1 MPRPPAT
8 GLSAALAVILALV
21 ASGSAPAQEVPRA
34 RDLGIPFD
42 GEPGPLN
49 AITDVS
55 GVEVGHATL
64 IRGEGRRI
72 AGEGPVRTGVTAI
85 FARGRDGIAS
95 DVFGGWHTLNGNGEM
110 TGTTWLEESGFLG
123 GPILLTNTL
132 SIGAVHEAVID
143 WTNRR
148 GSIAALPVVA
158 ETWDG
163 TLNDIDGF
171 HVRKEH
177 AFAAMDSARGGPVTE
192 GNVGGG
198 TGMVCHGYKG
208 GIGTSSRRLPDD
220 EGGWTVGVLVQCNY
234 GNPFELT
241 IAGIPVGRELG
252 PSLLP
257 CHLGPD
263 PPTHPWLEGM
273 PSCADRER
281 RNGDASTRPF
291 DAELGSIIVVIATDA
306 PLLPHQ
312 LERLAQRATIGIARM
327 GGKGEDPS
335 GDIFVAFSTA
345 ELGEAGPDGSIVTRR
360 ISNDSITP
368 LFYAVARATEE
379 SIVNA
384 MVRAETMI
392 GADEVRVSEL
402 PVERVR
408 EILRRHDRLIEE

>member
-1 MPRPPAT
+1 MFLPITKGA
-8 GLSAALAVILALV
+8 LIVVSAALAFLLGTTAL
-21 ASGSAPAQEVPRA
+21 AQEAPRA

-49 AITDVS
+49 AITDVA
-55 GVEVGHATL
+55 GLEVGHATL
-64 IRGEGRRI
+64 IRGEGRRRP
-72 AGEGPVRTGVTAI
+72 GRGPVRTGVTAI
-85 FARGRDGIAS
+85 FPRGRDGIDT

-110 TGTTWLEESGFLG
+110 TGTTWLEESGFLA
-123 GPILLTNTL
+123 GPILLTNTY
-132 SIGAVHEAVID
+132 SIGAAHEAVID

-177 AFAAMDSARGGPVTE
+177 AFAAMDSARGGAVAE

-208 GIGTSSRRLPDD
+208 GIGTSSRRLPADG
-220 EGGWTVGVLVQCNY
+220 GGWTVGVLVQCNY

-241 IAGIPVGRELG
+241 IAGVPVGRELG

-281 RNGDASTRPF
+281 QAGATSTGPF
-291 DAELGSIIVVIATDA
+291 DAGLGSIIVVIATDA

-345 ELGEAGPDGSIVTRR
+345 ELGEAGADGSIATRR
-360 ISNDSITP
+360 ISNESITP

-379 SIVNA
+379 AIINA
-384 MVRAETMI
+384 MVAAETMV
-392 GADEVRVSEL
+392 GADDVRVSEL
-402 PVERVR
+402 PVDRVR
-408 EILRRHDRLIEE
+408 EILRGHARLIEE

>member
-1 MPRPPAT
+1 MYRSPAT
-8 GLSAALAVILALV
+8 CASAVLAVPLV
-21 ASGSAPAQEVPRA
+21 LVLSVSAPAQEVARA

-49 AITDVS
+49 AITDVP

-72 AGEGPVRTGVTAI
+72 PGEGPVRTGATAI
-85 FARGRDGIAS
+85 FPRGRDGIDT
-95 DVFGGWHTLNGNGEM
+95 DVFGGWHALNGNGEM

-123 GPILLTNTL
+123 GPILLTNTY

-148 GSIAALPVVA
+148 GSIAALPIIA

-177 AFAAMDSARGGPVTE
+177 AFAAMDSARGGAVAE

-208 GIGTSSRRLPDD
+208 GIGTSSRRLRDD
-220 EGGWTVGVLVQCNY
+220 QGSWTVGVLVQCNY
-234 GNPFELT
+234 GNPMELT
-241 IAGIPVGRELG
+241 VAGIPVGRELG
-252 PSLLP
+252 PALLP
-257 CHLGPD
+257 CHLGTD
-263 PPTHPWLEGM
+263 PPSHPWLDGM
-273 PSCADRER
+273 PSCAERER
-281 RNGDASTRPF
+281 PAAEESASGPF
-291 DAELGSIIVVIATDA
+291 EAGFGSIIVVIATDA

-312 LERLAQRATIGIARM
+312 LQRLAQRATIGIARM

-345 ELGEAGPDGSIVTRR
+345 DLGESGETGSVATRR
-360 ISNDSITP
+360 ITNESITP

-379 SIVNA
+379 AIVNA
-384 MVRAETMI
+384 MVAAETMI
-392 GADEVRVSEL
+392 GADGVRVSEL
-402 PVERVR
+402 PVDRVR
-408 EILRRHDRLIEE
+408 EILRRHGRLIE

>member
-1 MPRPPAT
+1 MRR
-8 GLSAALAVILALV
+8 SAARGANAVLPLALTFLV
-21 ASGSAPAQEVPRA
+21 AACAFAQESPRA

-49 AITDVS
+49 AITDVP
-55 GVEVGHATL
+55 GLEVGHLTL
-64 IRGEGRRI
+64 IRGEGRRTP
-72 AGEGPVRTGVTAI
+72 GEGPVRTGVTAI
-85 FARGRDGIAS
+85 FPRGRAGIDA

-123 GPILLTNTL
+123 GPIVLTNTY

-177 AFAAMDSARGGPVTE
+177 AFAAMDSARGGTVIE

-208 GIGTSSRRLPDD
+208 GIGTSSRRLADD
-220 EGGWTVGVLVQCNY
+220 AGGWTVGILVQCNY

-263 PPTHPWLEGM
+263 PPSHPWLAGM
-273 PSCADRER
+273 PSCADRQR
-281 RNGDASTRPF
+281 RAEGTSAGPF
-291 DAELGSIIVVIATDA
+291 QKGFGSIIVVIATDA

-312 LERLAQRATIGIARM
+312 LERLAQRATLGIARM

-345 ELGEAGPDGSIVTRR
+345 ALGETGADGSIATRR
-360 ISNDSITP
+360 ISNESITP

-379 SIVNA
+379 AIVNA
-384 MVRAETMI
+384 MVAAETMV
-392 GADEVRVSEL
+392 GADGVRVSEL
-402 PVERVR
+402 PVDRVR
-408 EILRRHDRLIEE
+408 EILRRHGRLIE

>member
-8 GLSAALAVILALV
+8 CLNVALAGILALV
-21 ASGSAPAQEVPRA
+21 ASATAPAQEIPRA

-49 AITDVS
+49 AITDVP

-85 FARGRDGIAS
+85 FPRGRDGVAT

-177 AFAAMDSARGGPVTE
+177 AFAAMDSARGGLVAE

-220 EGGWTVGVLVQCNY
+220 QGGWTVGVLVQCNY

-257 CHLGPD
+257 CHLGAD

-281 RNGDASTRPF
+281 RDGGASAQPF
-291 DAELGSIIVVIATDA
+291 ESGFGSIIVVIATDA

-312 LERLAQRATIGIARM
+312 LERLAQRATIGIAKM

-345 ELGEAGPDGSIVTRR
+345 ELGEAAADGSIVTRR
-360 ISNDSITP
+360 IANESITP

-379 SIVNA
+379 AIVNA
-384 MVRAETMI
+384 MVAAETMV
-392 GADEVRVSEL
+392 GADDVRVSEL
-402 PVERVR
+402 PVDRVR
-408 EILRRHDRLIEE
+408 ELLREHDRLME

>member
-1 MPRPPAT
+1 LHLALP
-8 GLSAALAVILALV
+8 LVLALAFP
-21 ASGSAPAQEVPRA
+21 ASASAQTAARA
-34 RDLGIPFD
+34 RNLGIPFD
-42 GEPGPLN
+42 GDPGPGN
-49 AITDVS
+49 AITDVA

-64 IRGEGRRI
+64 IAGAGPRVV
-72 AGEGPVRTGVTAI
+72 GEGPIRTGVTAV
-85 FARGRDGIAS
+85 FPRGRDGIGEV
-95 DVFGGWHTLNGNGEM
+95 VFGGWHTLNGNGEM
-110 TGTTWLEESGFLG
+110 TGTTWLEESGFLE
-123 GPILLTNTL
+123 GPVLITNTY

-148 GSIAALPVVA
+148 GSIAALPIVA

-163 TLNDIDGF
+163 SLNDIEGF

-177 AFAAMDSARGGPVTE
+177 AFAAMDSARGGAVAE

-208 GIGTSSRRLPDD
+208 GIGTSSRVLTPDQ
-220 EGGWTVGVLVQCNY
+220 GGWTVGVLVQCNY

-252 PSLLP
+252 RSLLP
-257 CHLGPD
+257 CWQGAAGPA
-263 PPTHPWLEGM
+263 HPWLEGM
-273 PSCADRER
+273 PSCAERER
-281 RNGDASTRPF
+281 SAGPF
-291 DAELGSIIVVIATDA
+291 EAGFGSIIVVVATDA

-327 GGKGEDPS
+327 GGKGEDSS

-345 ELGEAGPDGSIVTRR
+345 DSGELENGIRTSRHVA
-360 ISNDSITP
+360 NDAITP

-379 SIVNA
+379 AIVNA
-384 MVRAETMI
+384 MVAAETMV

-402 PVERVR
+402 PMDRVR
-408 EILRRHDRLIEE
+408 EILRAHGRLADAP

>member
-1 MPRPPAT
+1 MPRPPVT
-8 GLSAALAVILALV
+8 CLNVALAGILALL
-21 ASGSAPAQEVPRA
+21 ASPSAPAQVPRA

-49 AITDVS
+49 AITDVP

-85 FARGRDGIAS
+85 FPRGRDGVAT

-110 TGTTWLEESGFLG
+110 TGTTWLEESGFLE

-177 AFAAMDSARGGPVTE
+177 AFAAMDSARGGLVAE

-220 EGGWTVGVLVQCNY
+220 QGAWTVGVLVQCNY

-257 CHLGPD
+257 CHLGAD

-281 RNGDASTRPF
+281 RDGGASAQPF
-291 DAELGSIIVVIATDA
+291 ESGFGSIIVVIATDA

-312 LERLAQRATIGIARM
+312 LERLAQRATIGIAKM
-327 GGKGEDPS
+327 GGKGEDSS

-345 ELGEAGPDGSIVTRR
+345 ELGEAAADGSIVTRR
-360 ISNDSITP
+360 ISNESITP

-379 SIVNA
+379 AIVNA
-384 MVRAETMI
+384 MVAAETMI
-392 GADEVRVSEL
+392 GADDVRVSEL
-402 PVERVR
+402 PVDRVR
-408 EILRRHDRLIEE
+408 EILREHDRLME